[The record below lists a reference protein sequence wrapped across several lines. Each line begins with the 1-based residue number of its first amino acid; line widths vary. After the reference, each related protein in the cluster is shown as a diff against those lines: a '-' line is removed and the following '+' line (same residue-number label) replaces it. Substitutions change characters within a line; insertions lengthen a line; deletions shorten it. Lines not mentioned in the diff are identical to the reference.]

1 MGYGLKQIVVN
12 QKERVGAWVAQRIG
26 RESSWG
32 SFEAIGLELDG
43 DLVAGMVVE
52 SYVKD
57 SRCCVHLAGD
67 GKKWLNR
74 EYLNF
79 CCRYMFDQLNCKVV
93 IGLVDADNEQAM
105 KFDLHFGFTE
115 QTRIKD
121 GAGDCDLVVLT
132 LRRDDCR
139 WLNIKVR

>member
-1 MGYGLKQIVVN
+1 MKKIITQE
-12 QKERVGAWVAQRIG
+12 KERVGAWVAGRIG

-32 SFEAIGLELDG
+32 SFQAIGLENDG
-43 DLVAGMVVE
+43 VLVAGMVVE
-52 SYVKD
+52 SYVKH

-79 CCRYMFDQLNCKVV
+79 CCKYLFDQLQCKVV
-93 IGLVDADNEQAM
+93 IGLVDADNTAALQ
-105 KFDLHFGFTE
+105 FDTHFGFRE
-115 QTRIKD
+115 QTRIPN

-132 LRRDDCR
+132 LRREDCR